1 MKYEQWYSA
10 FALVSQS
17 FSSLIQ
23 QQQRPF
29 RFLLPWCRML
39 HDMPIPFLSGFCGF
53 FIIHVAFFHNSCSLK
68 VRPSLNYILEKSC
81 KDSPSPLEK
90 LAQIQRSRSGLRLDC
105 SSFPFDFPFS
115 FSVEINSV
123 NMNFKV
129 KFSSPIMPYD
139 VTC

>member
-23 QQQRPF
+23 QQQSPF
-29 RFLLPWCRML
+29 RFLLPWCRMF
-39 HDMPIPFLSGFCGF
+39 HDMPIPFLSGFCVF
-53 FIIHVAFFHNSCSLK
+53 FYNSWSLK

-115 FSVEINSV
+115 FSVEINSL

-129 KFSSPIMPYD
+129 KFSCQIISYD